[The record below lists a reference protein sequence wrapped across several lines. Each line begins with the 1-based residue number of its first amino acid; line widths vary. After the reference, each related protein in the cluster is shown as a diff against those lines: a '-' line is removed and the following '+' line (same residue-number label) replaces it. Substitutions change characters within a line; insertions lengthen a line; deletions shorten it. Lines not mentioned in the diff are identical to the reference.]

1 MSAITTA
8 SAEKN
13 PVGLDCLEEAFLEW
27 KSHVE
32 GALGSSIVCS
42 EEDMGHM
49 EERLVEES
57 RELQRK
63 VLEEAAQKKADAA
76 PPNCP
81 VCGNKLTR
89 CSEGHERSFTTRF
102 GAIRIKRLRGYCRRC
117 KEWRTPA
124 DTVLGLEESAGY
136 SPSVQEMAA
145 LMASKMPVAE
155 ASAVL
160 ERLTGVKLPPAT
172 LAREAQRQGKR
183 AERERKRLDG
193 LMGSAEGKEQQ
204 VKELRLGLPLQPF
217 TMVIEIDAWNIR
229 ERDHWGKS
237 QQMRENGE
245 EPSRWHWVYGGT
257 CFRLSQRV
265 ESAGGRPMILSRG
278 TVMTLGGVDALR
290 EQLFAEAMRHGLGC
304 AREVLVI
311 ADGALWIWNLA
322 NDRFGG
328 ARQRLD
334 FYHASEHLWSVARAL
349 HPQDESAARS
359 WVDPLLKQLRAGE
372 GVPLISS
379 LHALL
384 ENLTG
389 STREV
394 LEREAHYF
402 ENNRHRLDYAEAKLR
417 GEPLG
422 SGAME
427 STCRQ
432 YQCRFKRPGQFW
444 SREGDEALMCLE
456 TFWRNGRWHLLFPH
470 SPPAPFSPFQFSKN

>member
-1 MSAITTA
+1 MTTA
-8 SAEKN
+8 AFEMKL
-13 PVGLDCLEEAFLEW
+13 GGFDCLEEALLEW

-42 EEDMGHM
+42 QESMGHM

-89 CSEGHERSFTTRF
+89 CSEGHERSFGTRF
-102 GAIRIKRLRGYCRRC
+102 GEIRIQRLRGYCRRC
-117 KEWRTPA
+117 KQWRTPA
-124 DTVLGLEESAGY
+124 DAVLGLEESAGY

-145 LMASKMPVAE
+145 LMTSKMPVAE

-204 VKELRLGLPLQPF
+204 VKDLRQGLPIQPF

-237 QQMRENGE
+237 EQMRENGE

-304 AREVLVI
+304 AKEVLVI

-322 NDRFGG
+322 SDRFGG

-359 WVDPLLKQLRAGE
+359 WVEPLLKQLRAGE
-372 GVPLISS
+372 SVPILND
-379 LHALL
+379 LHSLL
-384 ENLTG
+384 EKLTG

-394 LEREAHYF
+394 VEREAHYF

-470 SPPAPFSPFQFSKN
+470 SPLSSSSPFQFSKN

>member
-1 MSAITTA
+1 
-8 SAEKN
+8 
-13 PVGLDCLEEAFLEW
+13 
-27 KSHVE
+27 
-32 GALGSSIVCS
+32 
-42 EEDMGHM
+42 
-49 EERLVEES
+49 
-57 RELQRK
+57 
-63 VLEEAAQKKADAA
+63 
-76 PPNCP
+76 
-81 VCGNKLTR
+81 
-89 CSEGHERSFTTRF
+89 
-102 GAIRIKRLRGYCRRC
+102 
-117 KEWRTPA
+117 
-124 DTVLGLEESAGY
+124 
-136 SPSVQEMAA
+136 
-145 LMASKMPVAE
+145 MPVAE

-193 LMGSAEGKEQQ
+193 LMGSGQGKEQQ
-204 VKELRLGLPLQPF
+204 VRDLRLGLPLQPF

-229 ERDHWGKS
+229 ERDHWGQS
-237 QQMRENGE
+237 ERMRRNGE

-278 TVMTLGGVDALR
+278 TVMTRGGVDALR
-290 EQLFAEAMRHGLGC
+290 EQLFAEAMRHGL
-304 AREVLVI
+304 ASAKEALVI

-322 NDRFGG
+322 RDRFGD

-359 WVDPLLKQLRAGE
+359 WVEPLLKQLRAGE
-372 GVPLISS
+372 SVPVINS
-379 LHALL
+379 LHSLL
-384 ENLTG
+384 EKLTG
-389 STREV
+389 STREAV
-394 LEREAHYF
+394 ERETHYF
-402 ENNRHRLDYAEAKLR
+402 ENNRHRLDYAEARLR

-444 SREGDEALMCLE
+444 SREGDVALMCLE
-456 TFWRNGRWHLLFPH
+456 TFWRNGRWHQLFPH
-470 SPPAPFSPFQFSKN
+470 SPLSTSSPFQFSKN